1 MAKWVEIKH
10 DWVICVDADTFEF
23 CRTKNRAPIHS
34 IVIMKTKGAP
44 KGEPCYIK
52 TAYGIVSELGIIR
65 INKKSACE
73 ILSNRA
79 IDFIRKTKHWPPC
92 INLKRVLKSGD
103 VELSFTIT
111 EDDAFTLRV
120 TADMAD
126 GNPLDFLVGLDQYEK
141 PRTSQR
147 GPNQLIST

>member
-10 DWVICVDADTFEF
+10 DWAIWVDADSFEF
-23 CRTKNRAPIHS
+23 CRTKSQAPIHS
-34 IVIMKTKGAP
+34 IVIMKTKEAP

-65 INKKSACE
+65 IDKKSACE

-79 IDFIRKTKHWPPC
+79 IDFIQKTGHWPPC
-92 INLKRVLKSGD
+92 INVKRVLKSGD

-111 EDDAFTLRV
+111 EHDAFTLKV
-120 TADMAD
+120 TANMAEGD
-126 GNPLDFLVGLDQYEK
+126 PLDFLLGLNQYEK
-141 PRTSQR
+141 PKTSQR
-147 GPNQLIST
+147 WPNQLIST